1 MASDDE
7 DSETIGDGDF
17 DDYEENEID
26 EDILDAIEAGA
37 DDASD
42 GDSVRSYVCAI
53 STNISLSPG
62 STR

>member
-7 DSETIGDGDF
+7 DTETIGDGDF

-42 GDSVRSYVCAI
+42 GDSVRSSFYAI
-53 STNISLSPG
+53 ATNISFSLG
-62 STR
+62 RTR